1 MTTTSAKNAIA
12 VLIDLAQQGE
22 IDPWDVKVIDV
33 IDRFLSELGLTEAG
47 DTPCQP
53 DLPQSGQAFLWA
65 SMLVL
70 LKADTLKR
78 LEDDDE
84 EEPEE
89 DAQLLP
95 EGDSQGKLPQ
105 FLERHLRRRASA
117 PAAKKRRVTLQELIG
132 QIREIAAELEAE
144 PSSKRS
150 RKTASSRREAAR
162 AIALLA
168 HNENLT
174 EVAAQLEK
182 FLALDFPCL
191 APGQSWIELDQLLQY
206 LTAAKFPSTNDL
218 AKPDRVGVFWGLL
231 LLSAQSKVELCQ
243 EEFYH
248 DLTIRPLCQHPALK
262 QRGFVP

>member
-1 MTTTSAKNAIA
+1 MTTTSAKSAIA

-47 DTPCQP
+47 EACQP

-84 EEPEE
+84 EELEE
-89 DAQLLP
+89 DAQLLA

-182 FLALDFPCL
+182 FLALDFPRL
-191 APGQSWIELDQLLQY
+191 VPGESWIELDQLLQY
-206 LTAAKFPSTNDL
+206 LTAAKFPSTNNL

-248 DLTIRPLCQHPALK
+248 DLTIRPLYENQLQAK
-262 QRGFVP
+262 AS